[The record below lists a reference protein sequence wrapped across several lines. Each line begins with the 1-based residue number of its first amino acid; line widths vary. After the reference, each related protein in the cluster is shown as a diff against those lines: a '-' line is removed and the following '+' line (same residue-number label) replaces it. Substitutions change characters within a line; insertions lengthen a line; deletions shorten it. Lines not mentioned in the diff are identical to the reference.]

1 MILALASLS
10 LSLSVILFLY
20 QEFPSP
26 PLAETICLGPR
37 SVPRAVSEAPIF
49 FSHPEDNWSGPKE
62 WIGGG
67 GEAWEKEVR
76 ESPYIVGSK
85 PPTMAGQC
93 LPFSVPRKSQE
104 GAAQSLKPSQH
115 TQLAVSFT
123 TFSLKV
129 NKHRR
134 LSN

>member
-67 GEAWEKEVR
+67 GSLGERSKGESIQCREQATYDGGPVSSLLCPEEVTGRSCTEPEA
-76 ESPYIVGSK
+76 
-85 PPTMAGQC
+85 
-93 LPFSVPRKSQE
+93 
-104 GAAQSLKPSQH
+104 
-115 TQLAVSFT
+115 FT
-123 TFSLKV
+123 THPACCFL
-129 NKHRR
+129 HHF
-134 LSN
+134 LP